1 MDCLNPRPWKLPVPF
16 VATMFRAFFGL
27 IMLANANAVYERLE
41 ILTFSADYALTT
53 NVTFMCMILA
63 MIAMFCEQRWRN
75 NYFNRDVKVF
85 CLGFT
90 VLWGMVFASN
100 LGIIVS
106 CFIVCHIP
114 SSQHEAEAKYCHFF
128 GNRKIAEIPDWQ
140 GAGWLVYHW
149 SIVAITLR

>member
-1 MDCLNPRPWKLPVPF
+1 
-16 VATMFRAFFGL
+16 
-27 IMLANANAVYERLE
+27 
-41 ILTFSADYALTT
+41 
-53 NVTFMCMILA
+53 MILA

-149 SIVAITLR
+149 SIVAITLSIACWQTFVTSSPLYILTTADLSLQGRLVSLVP